1 MDSDSVRPM
10 RNGLTASLQ
19 IEPIDSNTSKNPN
32 LSTHPQRA
40 ECLEGTRVVVLDE
53 IFVWLKDASG
63 PRVFW
68 LSGMAGSGKST
79 IAQSTSI
86 RAALLDNHIVVSIF
100 FSQSGYAGLCNPSS
114 VFQTI
119 AFQFSLLDIV
129 LTQTGYL
136 GFLCSKDV

>member
-1 MDSDSVRPM
+1 M